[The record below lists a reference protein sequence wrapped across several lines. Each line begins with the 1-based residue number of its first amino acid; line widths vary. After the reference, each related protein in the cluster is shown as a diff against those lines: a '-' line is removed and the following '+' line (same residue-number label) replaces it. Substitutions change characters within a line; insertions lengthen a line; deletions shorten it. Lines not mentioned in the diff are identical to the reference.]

1 VSLKH
6 DGLHE
11 NIEWND
17 NQPISPNENM
27 SSPFL
32 PKPAKLVVGLFMQ
45 EKGLIHALT
54 DSLVAN
60 FGTIDLVSAWFPF
73 DYTTYYEPEMGTPLF
88 RRMLAFKTL
97 IEQSSISAIK
107 IITNDLE
114 LKFSINQK
122 RRVNIDPG
130 YLVHERFVLA
140 TGKNYTHRIYL
151 DKGIYADLT
160 LIYTKGAFQK
170 LPWTYPDYADKRML
184 GYLHRV
190 RNKYLEDIKRI
201 DCA

>member
-1 VSLKH
+1 
-6 DGLHE
+6 
-11 NIEWND
+11 
-17 NQPISPNENM
+17 M
-27 SSPFL
+27 SIPLL
-32 PKPAKLVVGLFMQ
+32 PKPAKLVVGLFMK
-45 EKGLIHALT
+45 EKDLIHDLTNAL
-54 DSLVAN
+54 VEK
-60 FGTIDLVSAWFPF
+60 FGSIDLVSAWFSF

-97 IEQSSISAIK
+97 IDRRSITEIK

-130 YLVHERFVLA
+130 HLVYERFVLA

-184 GYLHRV
+184 AYLHRV
-190 RNKYLEDIKRI
+190 RDKYIEDIKKI
-201 DCA
+201 DSA